1 MIFSKIYSVA
11 YWEFTEKVR
20 TKSFMISLVLT
31 PVIMVAMGVL
41 PTLLGMKESNEVKTF
56 AVLDKTNQLLPAI
69 EKTFAK
75 KYTFDDGTPMYKFTH
90 LSVQTSPDKALET
103 VRNQIL
109 DEKLTG
115 LFVIP
120 EKVIIEKKAEYYGL
134 NVANVRETERFF
146 STLEETIISLELEKN
161 GIDSSVYA
169 KISTPIDKK
178 LVKVTQDGQEDET
191 DFLQQF
197 ASGYGAILIVM
208 ILVITSSQLLVRSL
222 LEEKNNRIMEI
233 ILSSCSPTELMFGKL
248 AGLGTLGLFQAVV
261 WMGMAA
267 IAAIS
272 FQKDFINLSS
282 LPLILLF
289 GISGFLLF
297 ASLMIGIGSSVTTEQ
312 EAQNITGYIVMLA
325 VVPIMFII
333 PILEEPSGT
342 TARVLSYIPFTAP
355 MVMSSRIM
363 LQMPPVWEIVLSLAS
378 IFGAMIVFMIIS
390 AKIFRVGVLAY
401 GKRLTLPEIMKLLR
415 EK

>member
-20 TKSFMISLVLT
+20 TKSFIVSLILT

-41 PTLLGMKESNEVKTF
+41 PTVLGMKESNEVKTF
-56 AVLDKTNQLLPAI
+56 AVLDKTNQLLPVI

-75 KYTFDDGTPMYKFTH
+75 KYTFDDGTPMYKFTR
-90 LSVQTSPDKALET
+90 LPEQTSQANALGT
-103 VRNQIL
+103 VRDQIL

-120 EKVIIEKKAEYYGL
+120 QNVIIEKKAEYYGL

-161 GIDSSVYA
+161 GIDSSIYA

-267 IAAIS
+267 IAGIS

-333 PILEEPSGT
+333 PILEEPSGMIAT
-342 TARVLSYIPFTAP
+342 VLSYIPFTAP

-378 IFGAMIVFMIIS
+378 IFGAMIIFMIIS